1 MLDNIGQ
8 ITIAILII
16 GVALYFF
23 ICFYFNKNKMHKD
36 SLWHSK
42 NNELK
47 KLYDIYDNYAAHN
60 LMKDNFG
67 FNYNLFE
74 EDGDFDWD
82 PNSHAPSE
90 VADLCKEISD
100 LNQKYQLNCQP
111 TAKILKLTAYLQQ
124 VYESGIFNDADAIYN
139 YGLVHQIRKSFTI
152 LYDEYLILY
161 KAAERQAN
169 LVQADLDQKEL
180 SQGNINELSPSAK
193 ACYYSKLGQKV
204 NHEAEK
210 Y

>member
-1 MLDNIGQ
+1 MLENIGQ
-8 ITIAILII
+8 IIIAILII
-16 GVALYFF
+16 GISLYFF
-23 ICFYFNKNKMHKD
+23 IWFYFNANKMRKD

-47 KLYDIYDNYAAHN
+47 KLYDIYDNYAAHD
-60 LMKDNFG
+60 LIKDNFG

-82 PNSHAPSE
+82 TNSHAPSE

-100 LNQKYQLNCQP
+100 LNQKYQLNCRP
-111 TAKILKLTAYLQQ
+111 TAKMLKLTAYLQQ
-124 VYESGIFNDADAIYN
+124 VYESGIFNDTDAIYN
-139 YGLVHQIRKSFTI
+139 YGLVYQIRKSFTI

-161 KAAERQAN
+161 KAAEQQAN
-169 LVQADLDQKEL
+169 LVQADRDQKVL
-180 SQGNINELSPSAK
+180 SQGNINELTPSAK
-193 ACYYSKLGQKV
+193 AYYYSKLGQKV

>member
-8 ITIAILII
+8 IIIAILII
-16 GVALYFF
+16 SVALYFF
-23 ICFYFNKNKMHKD
+23 IWFYFNANKMRKD
-36 SLWHSK
+36 SLWHNK
-42 NNELK
+42 NELK
-47 KLYDIYDNYAAHN
+47 KLYDLYNNYAAHD
-60 LMKDNFG
+60 LIKDNFG
-67 FNYNLFE
+67 FNYNTFE
-74 EDGDFDWD
+74 EVGEFYWD
-82 PNSHAPSE
+82 TNSHAPSE

-100 LNQKYQLNCQP
+100 LNQKYQLNCRP
-111 TAKILKLTAYLQQ
+111 TAKMLKLTAYLQQ
-124 VYESGIFNDADAIYN
+124 VYESGIFNDADAIDN
-139 YGLVHQIRKSFTI
+139 YDLVHQIRKSFAI

-161 KAAERQAN
+161 KAAEQQAN
-169 LVQADLDQKEL
+169 LVQADRDQKEL